1 LYSLNLCLS
10 LIFIPAASNLLNI
23 SLNSDKQK
31 IFRMIQLPL
40 SKLSNV
46 GTTIFSQMTQLANEN
61 EAINLSQGFPDF
73 MPDEELLNHVDHFI
87 KKGFNQYAPL
97 GGMISLKEEIARKIE
112 SSHQAVYHTDSEI
125 TVTAGGT
132 QAIFTAIAAFVKK
145 DDEVIIFEPAY
156 DCYEPTVELFGGIV
170 RRFEMKAPDYEID
183 WKAVKNLVT
192 GNTKMIILNNP
203 NNPSGRILKEEDIQ
217 ELIQLVKGTSILI
230 LSDEVYE
237 NIVFDGKKHLSICKY
252 PELKERSLLVASF
265 GKLFHVTGWKVGYC
279 AAPKNLTDE
288 FRKVH
293 QFNVF
298 CVNTPIQ
305 LALAEYMKNDS
316 HYTHLNQFFQEK
328 RDFLRNGLSGT
339 SFELMDCEGTY
350 FQAVKYDK
358 ISDKNDFDFATE
370 LTVGHKVASVP
381 FSSFYKNKLNENV
394 IRLCFAKKQET
405 LERAIENLSKI

>member
-1 LYSLNLCLS
+1 
-10 LIFIPAASNLLNI
+10 
-23 SLNSDKQK
+23 
-31 IFRMIQLPL
+31 MIRLPL

-73 MPDEELLNHVDHFI
+73 MPDSELLDSVNYFI
-87 KKGFNQYAPL
+87 QKGFNQYSPL
-97 GGMISLKEEIARKIE
+97 GGMMGLKEEIARKIE
-112 SSHQAVYHTDSEI
+112 NSHQTIYHPDSEI
-125 TVTAGGT
+125 TITSGGT
-132 QAIFTAIAAFVKK
+132 QAIFTTIATFIKK

-170 RRFEMKAPDYEID
+170 KRFEMKAPNYEID
-183 WKAVKNLVT
+183 WSVVKNLVSDK
-192 GNTKMIILNNP
+192 TKMIILNNP
-203 NNPSGRILKEEDIQ
+203 NNPSGKVLKENDIQ
-217 ELIQLVKGTSILI
+217 ELIKIVKDTSILI

-237 NIVFDGKKHLSICKY
+237 NIVFDGKQHLSICKY

-265 GKLFHVTGWKVGYC
+265 GKLFHVTGWKIGYC
-279 AAPKNLTDE
+279 AAPKVLTDE

-305 LALAEYMKNDS
+305 LALAEYMKNDE
-316 HYTHLNQFFQEK
+316 HYLGLNQFFQEK
-328 RDFLRNGLSGT
+328 RDFLREGLAQT
-339 SFELMDCEGTY
+339 SFKLLDCEGTY
-350 FQAVKYDK
+350 FQALKYDK
-358 ISDKNDFDFATE
+358 ISDKSDLDFAKE
-370 LTVGHKVASVP
+370 LTIKHKVASVP

-405 LERAIENLSKI
+405 LERAIENLAKL

>member
-1 LYSLNLCLS
+1 
-10 LIFIPAASNLLNI
+10 
-23 SLNSDKQK
+23 
-31 IFRMIQLPL
+31 MIQLPL

-46 GTTIFSQMTQLANEN
+46 GTSIFSQMTQLANEN

-73 MPDEELLNHVDHFI
+73 MPDPELLNYVDHFI
-87 KKGFNQYAPL
+87 KKGFNQYAPM
-97 GGMISLKEEIARKIE
+97 GGMIGLKEEIAKIIE
-112 SSHQAVYHTDSEI
+112 STHQTVYHPDQEI

-132 QAIFTAIAAFVKK
+132 QAIFTAIASFIKR

-170 RRFEMKAPDYEID
+170 KRFEMKAPDYEIN
-183 WKAVKNLVT
+183 WNAVKNLVT
-192 GNTKMIILNNP
+192 DKTRMIIINNP
-203 NNPSGRILKEEDIQ
+203 NNPAGKILKENDIH
-217 ELIQLVKGTSILI
+217 ELIAIVKDTSILI

-237 NIVFDGKKHLSICKY
+237 NIVFDGKPHLSICQY

-279 AAPKNLTDE
+279 AAPENLTAE

-298 CVNTPIQ
+298 SVNTPMQ
-305 LALAEYMKNDS
+305 LALAEYMKNPD
-316 HYTHLNQFFQEK
+316 HYNGLSKFFQEK
-328 RDFLRNGLSGT
+328 RDFLRQGLSNT
-339 SFELMDCEGTY
+339 SFELLDCEGTY
-350 FQAVKYDK
+350 FQALKYNK
-358 ISDKNDFDFATE
+358 ISDQSDIDFARE
-370 LTVGHKVASVP
+370 LTISHKVASVP

>member
-1 LYSLNLCLS
+1 MFNI
-10 LIFIPAASNLLNI
+10 IFHNKKSNHLKYFI
-23 SLNSDKQK
+23 KFDIYK
-31 IFRMIQLPL
+31 IVFMIQLPL

-73 MPDEELLNHVDHFI
+73 MPDGELLDHVDRFI

-112 SSHQAVYHTDSEI
+112 NSHQTSYHPDSEI
-125 TVTAGGT
+125 TVSAGGT

-170 RRFEMKAPDYEID
+170 KRFEMKAPDYEID
-183 WKAVKNLVT
+183 WAIVKNLISDK
-192 GNTKMIILNNP
+192 TKMIILNNP
-203 NNPSGRILKEEDIQ
+203 NNPSGKILKEEDIK

-237 NIVFDGKKHLSICKY
+237 NIVFDGKQHLSICKY
-252 PELKERSLLVASF
+252 PELRERSLLVASF

-279 AAPKNLTDE
+279 AAPKSLTDE

-305 LALAEYMKNDS
+305 LALAEYMKADE
-316 HYTHLNQFFQEK
+316 HYTHLNEFFQEK
-328 RDFLRNGLSGT
+328 RDFLRNGLAGT
-339 SFELMDCEGTY
+339 SFELLDCEGTY
-350 FQAVKYDK
+350 FQAVKYNK
-358 ISDKNDFDFATE
+358 ISEKSDFDFATE
-370 LTVGHKVASVP
+370 LTVTHKVASVP

-405 LERAIENLSKI
+405 LEKAIENLSKL